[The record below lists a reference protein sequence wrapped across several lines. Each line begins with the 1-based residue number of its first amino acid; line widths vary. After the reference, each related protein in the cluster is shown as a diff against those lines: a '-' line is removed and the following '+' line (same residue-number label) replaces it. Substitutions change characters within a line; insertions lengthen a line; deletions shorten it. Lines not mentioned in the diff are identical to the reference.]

1 MYYELYVDVFFLMN
15 FTMDTILLALLKKA
29 LACPVRYG
37 RIIAGGVL
45 GAVLTC
51 VVVIWPC
58 KTTWAKFIVFHG
70 VINVLMLRTGLGLIW
85 GRELFRG
92 WVILYIE
99 SFLLGGVLQF
109 AGQYLR
115 QGSVFFALAV
125 ISYYV
130 VLGIWKIILLFSEK
144 GNRYCEVVAFF
155 GERNCRLRALI
166 DTGNTLKDT
175 VSKDPVSVMDQASV
189 KRLTEGKQPER
200 FRYIPYHSIGKKEGV
215 MPAFRMDKIQIIRDG
230 YRINVEHPLV
240 AVCEEE
246 LGSENYQMII
256 NPDIL
261 AGGKK
266 NGDKSSSST
275 SV

>member
-1 MYYELYVDVFFLMN
+1 
-15 FTMDTILLALLKKA
+15 MDTILLALLKKA

-45 GAVLTC
+45 GAVVTC

-70 VINVLMLRTGLGLIW
+70 VINVLMLRTGLGLKW

-130 VLGIWKIILLFSEK
+130 VLGIWKIIYCFRRKEIVTVKWWCFRRTKLQTESPYRYRKYIEGYSE
-144 GNRYCEVVAFF
+144 
-155 GERNCRLRALI
+155 
-166 DTGNTLKDT
+166 
-175 VSKDPVSVMDQASV
+175 
-189 KRLTEGKQPER
+189 
-200 FRYIPYHSIGKKEGV
+200 
-215 MPAFRMDKIQIIRDG
+215 
-230 YRINVEHPLV
+230 
-240 AVCEEE
+240 
-246 LGSENYQMII
+246 
-256 NPDIL
+256 
-261 AGGKK
+261 
-266 NGDKSSSST
+266 
-275 SV
+275 

>member
-45 GAVLTC
+45 GAVVTC

-70 VINVLMLRTGLGLIW
+70 VINVLMLRTGLGLKW

-144 GNRYCEVVAFF
+144 GNRYCEVVVFF

-166 DTGNTLKDT
+166 DTGNT
-175 VSKDPVSVMDQASV
+175 
-189 KRLTEGKQPER
+189 
-200 FRYIPYHSIGKKEGV
+200 
-215 MPAFRMDKIQIIRDG
+215 
-230 YRINVEHPLV
+230 
-240 AVCEEE
+240 
-246 LGSENYQMII
+246 
-256 NPDIL
+256 
-261 AGGKK
+261 
-266 NGDKSSSST
+266 
-275 SV
+275 

>member
-70 VINVLMLRTGLGLIW
+70 VINVLMLRTGLGLKW
-85 GRELFRG
+85 
-92 WVILYIE
+92 
-99 SFLLGGVLQF
+99 
-109 AGQYLR
+109 
-115 QGSVFFALAV
+115 
-125 ISYYV
+125 
-130 VLGIWKIILLFSEK
+130 GIWKIILLFSEK
-144 GNRYCEVVAFF
+144 GNRYCEVVVFF

-215 MPAFRMDKIQIIRDG
+215 MPAFRMDKIQIIRNG

>member
-1 MYYELYVDVFFLMN
+1 MGPGIVRRMGNFIYRVFSFRGSI
-15 FTMDTILLALLKKA
+15 TVCGTVSAAGKCILCIGSHQLL
-29 LACPVRYG
+29 C
-37 RIIAGGVL
+37 GVGNL
-45 GAVLTC
+45 EDH
-51 VVVIWPC
+51 
-58 KTTWAKFIVFHG
+58 FIV
-70 VINVLMLRTGLGLIW
+70 
-85 GRELFRG
+85 
-92 WVILYIE
+92 
-99 SFLLGGVLQF
+99 
-109 AGQYLR
+109 
-115 QGSVFFALAV
+115 
-125 ISYYV
+125 
-130 VLGIWKIILLFSEK
+130 
-144 GNRYCEVVAFF
+144 F

-166 DTGNTLKDT
+166 DTGNTVKDT

>member
-99 SFLLGGVLQF
+99 SFLLGE
-109 AGQYLR
+109 YYSLR
-115 QGSVFFALAV
+115 DSICGREVYSLHWQSSVIMWCWESGRSFYCFRRKEIV
-125 ISYYV
+125 TV
-130 VLGIWKIILLFSEK
+130 KWWCFSE
-144 GNRYCEVVAFF
+144 NEIA
-155 GERNCRLRALI
+155 
-166 DTGNTLKDT
+166 D
-175 VSKDPVSVMDQASV
+175 
-189 KRLTEGKQPER
+189 
-200 FRYIPYHSIGKKEGV
+200 
-215 MPAFRMDKIQIIRDG
+215 
-230 YRINVEHPLV
+230 
-240 AVCEEE
+240 
-246 LGSENYQMII
+246 
-256 NPDIL
+256 
-261 AGGKK
+261 
-266 NGDKSSSST
+266 
-275 SV
+275 

>member
-70 VINVLMLRTGLGLIW
+70 VINVLMLRTGLGLKW

-109 AGQYLR
+109 AGQCILCI
-115 QGSVFFALAV
+115 GSHQ
-125 ISYYV
+125 
-130 VLGIWKIILLFSEK
+130 LLCGV
-144 GNRYCEVVAFF
+144 GNLEDHFIVF
-155 GERNCRLRALI
+155 GER
-166 DTGNTLKDT
+166 
-175 VSKDPVSVMDQASV
+175 
-189 KRLTEGKQPER
+189 
-200 FRYIPYHSIGKKEGV
+200 
-215 MPAFRMDKIQIIRDG
+215 
-230 YRINVEHPLV
+230 
-240 AVCEEE
+240 
-246 LGSENYQMII
+246 
-256 NPDIL
+256 
-261 AGGKK
+261 
-266 NGDKSSSST
+266 KSLL
-275 SV
+275 

>member
-45 GAVLTC
+45 GAVVTC

-70 VINVLMLRTGLGLIW
+70 VINVLMLRTGLGLKW

-144 GNRYCEVVAFF
+144 GNRYCEVVVFF
-155 GERNCRLRALI
+155 GERNC
-166 DTGNTLKDT
+166 
-175 VSKDPVSVMDQASV
+175 
-189 KRLTEGKQPER
+189 
-200 FRYIPYHSIGKKEGV
+200 SI
-215 MPAFRMDKIQIIRDG
+215 
-230 YRINVEHPLV
+230 
-240 AVCEEE
+240 
-246 LGSENYQMII
+246 SEY
-256 NPDIL
+256 
-261 AGGKK
+261 K
-266 NGDKSSSST
+266 
-275 SV
+275 